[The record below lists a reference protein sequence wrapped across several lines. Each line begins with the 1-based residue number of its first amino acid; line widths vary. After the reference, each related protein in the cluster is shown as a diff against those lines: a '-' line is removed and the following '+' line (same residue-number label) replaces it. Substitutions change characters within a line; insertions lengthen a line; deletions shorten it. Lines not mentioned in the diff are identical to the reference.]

1 MMRPTKRTDADTF
14 QIQKRLPTSIAEKA
28 LGEPFFLRFPASG
41 ADQDITVAGRCKR
54 IIKIPL
60 KTRDPAD
67 EAPKTGWLSRC
78 TRNCRPLASVPIVTS
93 DGRIEVSCVRSVGP
107 RSEAAGPAPNTG
119 FITAGGHC
127 RGREIISLLQKK
139 LSFLR
144 LLEKGTSTRTQLA

>member
-1 MMRPTKRTDADTF
+1 MRMMRPTKRTDADTF

-67 EAPKTGWLSRC
+67 EAPEDRLAFAMHTQQQTFGQ
-78 TRNCRPLASVPIVTS
+78 RPYRHLGRS
-93 DGRIEVSCVRSVGP
+93 DR
-107 RSEAAGPAPNTG
+107 
-119 FITAGGHC
+119 
-127 RGREIISLLQKK
+127 SLLRPERRAAERSGWAGAEHG
-139 LSFLR
+139 LHNSRGPLPR
-144 LLEKGTSTRTQLA
+144 PRNNQLAPEEALIFEIA